1 MLLKR
6 TWLASG
12 TKTSYFKAARPIRI
26 GDSFADAL
34 LLCMLKTLQSGPQ
47 PRRPRSSTPAASQ
60 SLCVCVSL
68 SLSLSLSLSNSLSLS
83 RSLSL
88 ALSHF
93 FVSRCSSK
101 AKKHPAMLALSH
113 GKATSQ
119 YVFCYRL
126 LRCAK
131 ISELI
136 TCSRSTRDRQFLFL
150 DQL

>member
-12 TKTSYFKAARPIRI
+12 TKTTYFKAARPIRI
-26 GDSFADAL
+26 RDSFADAL
-34 LLCMLKTLQSGPQ
+34 LLWMLKTLQSGPQ
-47 PRRPRSSTPAASQ
+47 PRRPRSSTPAAS
-60 SLCVCVSL
+60 SLFVCVCLSL
-68 SLSLSLSLSNSLSLS
+68 SLSLSLSLT
-83 RSLSL
+83 
-88 ALSHF
+88 LSHF